1 MNDRWQKL
9 QEAIDG
15 RIMRERVLIFLTAL
29 AVVFMIWNYLLQ
41 LPIDNERK
49 KIQSELD
56 LISAERKT
64 TETQITSLSM
74 AAANSPVVTKRKE
87 IVQLKQ
93 QVDEVEKKLA
103 AMSQGLISAD
113 QLPLMLE
120 TMLKKIGELE
130 LASIQTLAAT
140 ELQLLRPKEVT
151 GTPPAEGQGTELQ
164 ASELQ
169 DTGVYKHTVVVRIL
183 GGYFELVELLS
194 SLESL
199 NWKFYWEALDYR
211 VEDYPE
217 GEIELRVFTLS
228 SEEGLLGV

>member
-1 MNDRWQKL
+1 MSDRWEKL

-15 RIMRERVLIFLTAL
+15 RVMRERVLLFLTVL

-56 LISAERKT
+56 AISAERKS

-87 IVQLKQ
+87 IAQLKQ

-113 QLPLMLE
+113 QLPQMLE

-130 LASIQTLAAT
+130 LTSIQTLAAT
-140 ELQLLRPKEVT
+140 ELQLVRPKEVAP
-151 GTPPAEGQGTELQ
+151 GMSSVEGQGT
-164 ASELQ
+164 ELQ
-169 DTGVYKHTVVVRIL
+169 DTGVYKHTVVVKIS

-194 SLESL
+194 SLESM
-199 NWKFYWEALDYR
+199 NWKFYWEALDYQ
-211 VEDYPE
+211 VDDYPK
-217 GEIELRVFTLS
+217 GAIELRVFTLS